1 MLTFQAPRVE
11 DKQALHK
18 LESMLD
24 AEEDKFLGIVA
35 SFELTEPTNACL
47 TVKEIAAWVLKV
59 EDLVCDN
66 NALALIELQSTK
78 RLKTVL
84 TQRKC

>member
-1 MLTFQAPRVE
+1 MPAR
-11 DKQALHK
+11 
-18 LESMLD
+18 
-24 AEEDKFLGIVA
+24 
-35 SFELTEPTNACL
+35 L

-66 NALALIELQSTK
+66 NALALIELESTK
-78 RLKTVL
+78 RLETVL

>member
-1 MLTFQAPRVE
+1 MRISKVCTNLRTCWMQRKSSFLE
-11 DKQALHK
+11 FLLH
-18 LESMLD
+18 LSPQ
-24 AEEDKFLGIVA
+24 
-35 SFELTEPTNACL
+35 SRSNACL
-47 TVKEIAAWVLKV
+47 TVKETAAWVLKA

-66 NALALIELQSTK
+66 DALALIELESTK

>member
-1 MLTFQAPRVE
+1 MQRKSSFLE
-11 DKQALHK
+11 LLLH
-18 LESMLD
+18 LRAQSR
-24 AEEDKFLGIVA
+24 
-35 SFELTEPTNACL
+35 SNARL
-47 TVKEIAAWVLKV
+47 TVKETAAWVLKA

-66 NALALIELQSTK
+66 NALALTELESTK